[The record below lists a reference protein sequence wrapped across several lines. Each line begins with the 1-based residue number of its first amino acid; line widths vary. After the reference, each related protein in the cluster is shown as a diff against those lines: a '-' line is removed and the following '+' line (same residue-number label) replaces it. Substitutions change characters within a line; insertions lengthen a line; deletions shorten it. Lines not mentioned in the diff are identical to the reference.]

1 MSAGALGGLAATQQ
15 PSQPSNNAFGELS
28 SEEFVNI
35 LVTELT
41 QQDPFEPND
50 SAAILEQ
57 LSSLRNIESQVSLQ
71 EQLQTMVDQN
81 AISSASGMIGQIVKG
96 LDANNQPIEGI
107 VESVVIENG
116 NPVLKLNNGTRID
129 ASRITDVGDL
139 GDLDTQ
145 VVQQLLRNLIIL
157 NSSALVGK
165 TVSGFNEANTL
176 VEGVVTSVVNE
187 NDDLI
192 LELDTGQRL
201 SAGAVTQFS
210 NTVLQTAVAAGN
222 EQTGAGTE

>member
-1 MSAGALGGLAATQQ
+1 MSAGAIGGIATAQA
-15 PSQPSNNAFGELS
+15 SQPSSNAFAELS
-28 SEEFVNI
+28 SEEFINI

-71 EQLQTMVDQN
+71 DQLKTMVDQN
-81 AISSASGMIGQIVKG
+81 AISSASGMIGQLVKG
-96 LDANNQPIEGI
+96 LDANNHAIEGL

-116 NPVLKLNNGTRID
+116 NPVLKLSDGSRIE

-165 TVSGFNEANTL
+165 KVSGFNEAGD
-176 VEGVVTSVVNE
+176 VIEGVVTSVVPE
-187 NDDLI
+187 DDDLI
-192 LELDTGQRL
+192 LELDSGQRM
-201 SAGAVTQFS
+201 SAGAVTRF
-210 NTVLQTAVAAGN
+210 TDVP
-222 EQTGAGTE
+222 

>member
-1 MSAGALGGLAATQQ
+1 MSAGAIGGIAAATTTQN
-15 PSQPSNNAFGELS
+15 SSNAFSELS

-35 LVTELT
+35 LVAELSN
-41 QQDPFEPND
+41 QDPFEPND

-71 EQLQTMVDQN
+71 DQLKTMVDQN
-81 AISSASGMIGQIVKG
+81 AISSASGMIGQLVKG
-96 LDANNQPIEGI
+96 LDANNQTIEGL

-116 NPVLKLNNGTRID
+116 TPVLKLSDGNRIE
-129 ASRITDVGDL
+129 ASRITDVEDL

-165 TVSGFNEANTL
+165 QVSGLDTAGAVIT
-176 VEGVVTSVVNE
+176 GVVTSVVPE
-187 NDDLI
+187 DDDLV

-201 SAGAVTQFS
+201 SAGAVTRF
-210 NTVLQTAVAAGN
+210 TDP
-222 EQTGAGTE
+222 

>member
-1 MSAGALGGLAATQQ
+1 MSAGAIGGLVAAQ

-28 SEEFVNI
+28 SEEFINI

-81 AISSASGMIGQIVKG
+81 AISSASGMIGQLVKG
-96 LDANNQPIEGI
+96 LDANNQAIEGL

-116 NPVLKLNNGTRID
+116 NPVLKLSDGNRID

-165 TVSGFNEANTL
+165 KVSGLNEIGDPL
-176 VEGVVTSVVNE
+176 EGIVTSVVPE
-187 NDDLI
+187 EDDLI
-192 LELDTGQRL
+192 LELDTGQRM
-201 SAGAVTQFS
+201 SAGAVTRF
-210 NTVLQTAVAAGN
+210 TDVDK
-222 EQTGAGTE
+222 

>member
-1 MSAGALGGLAATQQ
+1 MSAGAIGGVAAATTTQ
-15 PSQPSNNAFGELS
+15 PSSNAFSELS

-35 LVTELT
+35 LVAELSN
-41 QQDPFEPND
+41 QDPFEPSD

-71 EQLQTMVDQN
+71 DQLKTMVDQN
-81 AISSASGMIGQIVKG
+81 AISSASGMIGQLVKG
-96 LDANNQPIEGI
+96 LDANNQAIEGL

-116 NPVLKLNNGTRID
+116 TPVLKLTDGNRIE
-129 ASRITDVGDL
+129 ASRITDVQDL

-165 TVSGFNEANTL
+165 QISGLDTTGAVIT
-176 VEGVVTSVVNE
+176 GVVTSVVPE
-187 NDDLI
+187 DDDLI

-201 SAGAVTQFS
+201 SAGAVTRF
-210 NTVLQTAVAAGN
+210 TDP
-222 EQTGAGTE
+222 